1 MLHPTY
7 PVIGVTAMVHDRE
20 YDNFSGVH
28 AVEQGIRE
36 TSDVSPTEF
45 ETDNG
50 PALRLLAYIE
60 HRRFDLVQEFMA
72 QTRILLRVVRGGFK
86 HLPLGG
92 QDKADGLH

>member
-1 MLHPTY
+1 MLY
-7 PVIGVTAMVHDRE
+7 PANSIIGVTAVVHDRE
-20 YDNFSGVH
+20 YDNFSWV
-28 AVEQGIRE
+28 AIEERIRE
-36 TSDVSPTEF
+36 PSDLSPTNF
-45 ETDNG
+45 ESDNR

-60 HRRFDLVQEFMA
+60 HCRFDLVQEIMA